1 VSSFEQ
7 HESNTTGI
15 AERLSEFCTEHS
27 IRVAV
32 AESLTGGR
40 ISSHLSAAPGAGE
53 WFAGGIV
60 AYSSDVKHRL
70 LNVPPGP
77 VISCRAVG
85 MMARTT
91 CEMMEVDAAV
101 AASGAGGP
109 AGQDGQEPGTTC
121 LAVIVD
127 GEVETAVHRF
137 SGEPLDI
144 LAQTQEQALTMLL
157 EALRKRYGS
166 MDE

>member
-1 VSSFEQ
+1 MSSFEQ
-7 HESNTTGI
+7 HENNATSI
-15 AERLSEFCTEHS
+15 AERLSDFCTEHS
-27 IRVAV
+27 LRVAV

-40 ISSHLSAAPGAGE
+40 ISSHLSAAQGAGQ
-53 WFAGGIV
+53 WFAGGVV

-77 VISCRAVG
+77 VISYQAVE

-91 CEMMEVDAAV
+91 CEMMDADAAV
-101 AASGAGGP
+101 AVSGAGGP

-144 LAQTQEQALTMLL
+144 LAQTQEQALAMLL
-157 EALRKRYGS
+157 DKVRERYGS
-166 MDE
+166 MAE

>member
-1 VSSFEQ
+1 SPSSRAAF
-7 HESNTTGI
+7 S
-15 AERLSEFCTEHS
+15 
-27 IRVAV
+27 AV
-32 AESLTGGR
+32 PPGVRFSC
-40 ISSHLSAAPGAGE
+40 HLSAAQGAGH
-53 WFAGGIV
+53 WFAGGVV

-77 VISCRAVG
+77 VISCQAVE

-91 CEMMEVDAAV
+91 CEMMGVDAAV

-109 AGQDGQEPGTTC
+109 AGQDGQDPGTTC

-144 LAQTQEQALTMLL
+144 LSQTQEQALTMLL
-157 EALRKRYGS
+157 DALRRRYGN
-166 MDE
+166 MDK